1 MRTHD
6 LPRLDFSDGEL
17 LQARI
22 ELTEFV
28 TLMADQAAARLGFG
42 WVARPDAP
50 NTWRALTAAWQHS
63 LDSGEPLPVFDGGSD
78 TVILTSAE
86 ANWAYRFWHDVT
98 HLERQRNFSS
108 PHELDMAVFH
118 LWEAERH
125 GLERGSLPWRLLHA
139 DAVGNV
145 LHWAV
150 RREYLID
157 QRTFILNYLQ
167 FDVETAVLAEMAR
180 GGELSPQVLPEGVDI
195 TTNAGGNATPPSHWA
210 PLR

>member
-6 LPRLDFSDGEL
+6 LPRLTFTEGEL

-22 ELTEFV
+22 ELTEFIQQ
-28 TLMADQAAARLGFG
+28 MADQAAARLGFG
-42 WVARPDAP
+42 WEPRADAP
-50 NTWRALTAAWQHS
+50 NTWCDLKAAWKHS
-63 LDSGEPLPVFDGGSD
+63 LATGDPLPVSD
-78 TVILTSAE
+78 SACDDVILTGPE
-86 ANWAYRFWHDVT
+86 ANVAYRFWHDVT
-98 HLERQRNFSS
+98 HLERGRDFTS

-150 RREYLID
+150 RREFLIN

-167 FDVETAVLAEMAR
+167 FGVEDALLAEMAR
-180 GGELSPQVLPEGVDI
+180 TGLLAPQVLPVGIDI
-195 TTNAGGNATPPSHWA
+195 TTDAERATEPSHWTV
-210 PLR
+210 RR

>member
-6 LPRLDFSDGEL
+6 LPRLDFTEGEL

-28 TLMADQAAARLGFG
+28 TLMAHQTARRLGFG
-42 WVARPDAP
+42 WEARPDAP
-50 NTWRALTAAWQHS
+50 NTWQGLKAAWKHS
-63 LDSGEPLPVFDGGSD
+63 LATGEPLPVFDGGSD
-78 TVILTSAE
+78 SVILTTPE

-98 HLERQRNFSS
+98 HLERGRNFTS

-118 LWEAERH
+118 LFEAERH

-150 RREYLID
+150 MKDFVLHQYS
-157 QRTFILNYLQ
+157 FILNYLQ
-167 FDVETAVLAEMAR
+167 FGVEDALLAEMAR
-180 GGELSPQVLPEGVDI
+180 TGLLAPQVLPVGIDI
-195 TTNAGGNATPPSHWA
+195 TTDTTSPAEPSHWTV
-210 PLR
+210 RT

>member
-1 MRTHD
+1 MRTYD
-6 LPRLDFSDGEL
+6 LPRLDFTEGEL

-28 TLMADQAAARLGFG
+28 ILMADQTAARLGFG
-42 WVARPDAP
+42 WVSRPDAP
-50 NTWRALTAAWQHS
+50 NTWRDLKAAWTRS
-63 LDSGEPLPVFDGGSD
+63 LATGEPLPVSD
-78 TVILTSAE
+78 DACDNVILASPE
-86 ANWAYRFWHDVT
+86 ANVAYRFWHDVT
-98 HLERQRNFSS
+98 HLERDRNFTNQ
-108 PHELDMAVFH
+108 HELDMAVYH

-167 FDVETAVLAEMAR
+167 YGVETALLAEMAR
-180 GGELSPQVLPEGVDI
+180 AGQLSPQVLPEGVDI
-195 TTNAGGNATPPSHWA
+195 TTASEHPLAPSHWTLW
-210 PLR
+210 P

>member
-6 LPRLDFSDGEL
+6 LPRLSFTEAEL

-28 TLMADQAAARLGFG
+28 HFMADQTVTRLGFG
-42 WVARPDAP
+42 WVPRPDAA
-50 NTWRALTAAWQHS
+50 NTWRDLKAAWQHS
-63 LDSGEPLPVFDGGSD
+63 LATGDPLPVFDGGSD
-78 TVILTSAE
+78 SVIFTSAE

-98 HLERQRNFSS
+98 HLERGRDFTS

-139 DAVGNV
+139 DAVGQV

-150 RREYLID
+150 RREFLID
-157 QRTFILNYLQ
+157 QRAFIVNYLQ
-167 FDVETAVLAEMAR
+167 FGIEDAVLAEMAR
-180 GGELSPQVLPEGVDI
+180 TGALSPQVLPIGIDI
-195 TTNAGGNATPPSHWA
+195 TTAAETPIEPSHWTA
-210 PLR
+210 RT

>member
-6 LPRLDFSDGEL
+6 LPRLSFTEGEL

-28 TLMADQAAARLGFG
+28 HLMADQTKERLGFG
-42 WVARPDAP
+42 WTPHPDAP
-50 NTWRALTAAWQHS
+50 NTWRALKTAWQHS
-63 LDSGEPLPVFDGGSD
+63 LATREPLPVFDGGSD
-78 TVILTSAE
+78 AVIFAGPE

-98 HLERQRNFSS
+98 HLERGRDFTS

-139 DAVGNV
+139 DAVGQV

-150 RREYLID
+150 RREFLID
-157 QRTFILNYLQ
+157 QRAFIVNYLR
-167 FDVETAVLAEMAR
+167 FGVEDAVLAEMAR
-180 GGELSPQVLPEGVDI
+180 TGQLAPQVLPIGIDI
-195 TTNAGGNATPPSHWA
+195 TTAAETPVEPTHWTA
-210 PLR
+210 RT